1 MFEEKKKMRLKMP
14 GNEWTCKRPMAKSFF
29 FRKRDLGENQV
40 LTLLLWFKKALI
52 LQSDLESFSD
62 QHMAPK
68 PKTTHGLIRMALRF
82 EVIP

>member
-1 MFEEKKKMRLKMP
+1 
-14 GNEWTCKRPMAKSFF
+14 MAKSFF
-29 FRKRDLGENQV
+29 FRKRDLGKNQV
-40 LTLLLWFKKALI
+40 LTLLLGIKKAPI
-52 LQSDLESFSD
+52 LQSDLETFSD